1 MYSFT
6 TKFVLGSK
14 TENLTQTQSYPSL
27 TFVCNARIPLKYYK
41 MKESG
46 CTIKL
51 VICNEIENLTLI
63 GTYHSLT
70 FEGNTH
76 IFPKSTTKY
85 CTWAKGS
92 V

>member
-1 MYSFT
+1 MLDWGKS
-6 TKFVLGSK
+6 VLLYYKICK
-14 TENLTQTQSYPSL
+14 TENVTQTKSYPSL

-51 VICNEIENLTLI
+51 VKCNEIENLTLKE
-63 GTYHSLT
+63 TYPSLT

-76 IFPKSTTKY
+76 ISTEHY
-85 CTWAKGS
+85 
-92 V
+92 